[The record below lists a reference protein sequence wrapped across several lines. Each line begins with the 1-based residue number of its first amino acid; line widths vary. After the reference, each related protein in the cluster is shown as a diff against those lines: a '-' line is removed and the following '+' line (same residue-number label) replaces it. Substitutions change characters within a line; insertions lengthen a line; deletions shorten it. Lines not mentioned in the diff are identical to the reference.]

1 MDSHAKLGA
10 VEFALLCTVK
20 FAILESLQLNLHF
33 LNLHYFVQL
42 ILQTWLAVELILWSE
57 APRWCAGDAH
67 LSTNERKVQRTWSES
82 SAGQKCKGSE
92 QEVVSTE
99 QHPQTKSTLAS
110 LFDDRWKVF
119 SSEHYLLL
127 IWTEVDI
134 VGSIY
139 LLSLFLIVQ
148 ETTQEEVVV
157 NPTTPSDQA
166 HPCLFL
172 WWTTCRPS
180 GWGWMLF
187 AAFVFYLFSWLL
199 VDLILL
205 KKYVVPSTIEHCN
218 TFILDTTQE
227 EVVVKWC
234 SVFEHQCEWSWLQIF
249 IFVIVRISFEQQVAW
264 YLCG

>member
-1 MDSHAKLGA
+1 MQNLVQLG
-10 VEFALLCTVK
+10 
-20 FAILESLQLNLHF
+20 LHF
-33 LNLHYFVQL
+33 LACCSWICTTLCSWVCTTLWVCSWVGKLDSMQWGALMVCWQCTLLYYSVQL
-42 ILQTWLAVELILWSE
+42 SFQFLTLLSLETLCSE
-57 APRWCAGDAH
+57 SPCRCAGDAH

-127 IWTEVDI
+127 MWREVDI
-134 VGSIY
+134 VGSIFF
-139 LLSLFLIVQ
+139 LSLFLIVQ

-218 TFILDTTQE
+218 TFMPNTTL
-227 EVVVKWC
+227 K
-234 SVFEHQCEWSWLQIF
+234 
-249 IFVIVRISFEQQVAW
+249 
-264 YLCG
+264 